1 MSWNSWLSAIRKFN
15 RFELKYLISYDTAQ
29 RLQQDLKKYVI
40 PDSYSKNENGLYTLS
55 SLYYDTDDYRFYREK
70 IEWLKY
76 RRKLRVRQYETQE
89 WLNDDSIVYVEIK
102 QRVDRT
108 TQKRRVPMKYKEAMD
123 FCNHL
128 IIPQYDKRDEPT
140 IFELYQ
146 FIKQN
151 NLKPSCIT
159 SYMRNAYFG
168 TDYDTG
174 LRITFDTN
182 IRYRKKNLDL
192 ADKEIWEF
200 MISPDMVIME
210 VKANERVPYRLT
222 EMIAHYNFRL
232 IRVSKYCQWLETSE
246 AVPRTIF
253 YIADDVV
260 V

>member
-40 PDSYSKNENGLYTLS
+40 PDSYSKNENWLYTLS
-55 SLYYDTDDYRFYREK
+55 SLYYDTQDYRFYWEK
-70 IEWLKY
+70 VDGLKY

-89 WLNDDSIVYVEIK
+89 WLHDDSIVYVEIK
-102 QRVDRT
+102 QRVDRV
-108 TQKRRVPMKYKEAMD
+108 TQKRRVPMKYKDAMN

-128 IIPQYDKRDEPT
+128 IIPEFDKRDEAT

-168 TDYDTG
+168 TDYDTW

-192 ADKEIWEF
+192 ADKEIGEF

-232 IRVSKYCQWLETSE
+232 IRVSKYCQGLETSA
-246 AVPRTIF
+246 AVPRSV
-253 YIADDVV
+253 YYLGD
-260 V
+260 

>member
-108 TQKRRVPMKYKEAMD
+108 TQKRRVPMNYKEAMD